1 MLFVRAQI
9 LRKTSSSQGIY
20 FIDRRQLGC
29 WQKAFGCFV
38 WSIAQV
44 ASLQQ
49 LAVGF
54 LTFLPQS
61 QFRWTWKPII
71 FLKETIIFDP
81 FYLLF
86 GRCHDS
92 CKQKRVKAAVWI
104 LLLVVKETQWV
115 WSSWGEFVFY
125 LRFEDRTFWL
135 YFLLDAWF
143 FLTSNW
149 VSEVA
154 SAYCFSCSFM
164 FHLCS
169 CQCLSEKVV
178 SVWLAGGCE
187 DHHTRAHTHV
197 IQGLFIRNYK
207 DPYSPTNGMVNWL
220 STFGFMA
227 TVGCPAFLPRGSGS
241 QLRHCT
247 WPGTRKVSIGWES
260 FFVRFPKRERDV
272 KHRKFDIFKKGL
284 SIRYLTYCYDIL
296 IHYPAN
302 CLRKNVLVW

>member
-29 WQKAFGCFV
+29 WQKALGCFV

-61 QFRWTWKPII
+61 QFRWTWKPI

-81 FYLLF
+81 FYLLL
-86 GRCHDS
+86 GCCHDS

-125 LRFEDRTFWL
+125 LRFEDQFFWL

-143 FLTSNW
+143 FSTSNW

-187 DHHTRAHTHV
+187 DHHTRAHMHGSNKGHQFLKATWHRAQEKVHV
-197 IQGLFIRNYK
+197 GRVK
-207 DPYSPTNGMVNWL
+207 
-220 STFGFMA
+220 
-227 TVGCPAFLPRGSGS
+227 
-241 QLRHCT
+241 QL
-247 WPGTRKVSIGWES
+247 
-260 FFVRFPKRERDV
+260 
-272 KHRKFDIFKKGL
+272 
-284 SIRYLTYCYDIL
+284 
-296 IHYPAN
+296 
-302 CLRKNVLVW
+302 VL